1 VSPIKTIL
9 INGLLE
15 FDSGKTTLGLSLIH
29 ELIGRGLKVAA
40 YKPIAG
46 HNGWF
51 QMKSL
56 LNSIKHGVLVGDD
69 AYKYYILMRKEL
81 PLELINPIDM
91 LLAPPDLKD
100 HRNVTYYMNAFTN
113 ITDMVVLMRISSCTE
128 ELRSAYHLISENYK
142 HSIDSLKTLI
152 DELIKKVR
160 IRYKVKFIDR
170 TTFTNLVSD
179 SRLIDEVTRGCFSKY
194 VNYDLTVI
202 ESYNN
207 VVTPMRLDVIKPS
220 IVLTVT
226 PGKVFVYDGD
236 RYIKAYEL
244 IHGMRLISLYSMELT
259 HTLFK
264 ILKPDGSFNIP
275 PCRELGELCLSDV
288 SELTDWVLNKLGY

>member
-1 VSPIKTIL
+1 VSSIKTIL

-113 ITDMVVLMRISSCTE
+113 ITDIVVLMRISSCTKG
-128 ELRSAYHLISENYK
+128 LRSTYYLISENFRYC
-142 HSIDSLKTLI
+142 IDSLKTLI
-152 DELIKKVR
+152 DELVRKVR
-160 IRYKVKFIDR
+160 LRYNVKLISR
-170 TTFTNLVSD
+170 AGFTNLVSD
-179 SRLIDEVTRGCFSKY
+179 SKLIDEATRGCFDKY
-194 VNYDLTVI
+194 INYDLTVV

-207 VVTPMRLDVIKPS
+207 VVTPMRLDTIKPS

-226 PGKVFVYDGD
+226 PGKVFVYDGGK
-236 RYIKAYEL
+236 YVKAYEL

-264 ILKPDGSFNIP
+264 ILKPDASFNIP
-275 PCRELGELCLSDV
+275 PCKGLGELCLSDV
-288 SELTDWVLNKLGY
+288 NELADWILNKLGY